1 MDEEQP
7 LSLPASPNP
16 NLNINAAGEQP
27 AVSDECF
34 VKPCSSKATSVI
46 RLATQKLIK
55 SPTSTST
62 STPTSTSASTDN
74 DVRSPAKTPY
84 NRQVKKLVVKLKK
97 PFVPVIEEEANLHPP
112 ETSENC
118 VEMVKKEQ
126 TIDESNRNNV
136 NNLLDD
142 IDHLNG
148 DDVVILECSEDVPF
162 SPLRQSYTP
171 LPTNNL
177 LQDQLEHTDKQA
189 DQEPL
194 NRNASVE
201 TKSEETIQIVDVR
214 SISDRPSASTSDEDE
229 ECATVSASE
238 TKCAEKRLKQ
248 EAKCSKYKNELV
260 IFHINSTEE
269 VEGKS

>member
-1 MDEEQP
+1 MDEDQ
-7 LSLPASPNP
+7 SLPASPNS
-16 NLNINAAGEQP
+16 NLTMSAAAEQP

-46 RLATQKLIK
+46 RMATQKLIK
-55 SPTSTST
+55 SPISN
-62 STPTSTSASTDN
+62 STSASALASMDN
-74 DVRSPAKTPY
+74 DVRSPVKSPY

-112 ETSENC
+112 EISENC
-118 VEMVKKEQ
+118 VEIVKKEQ

-136 NNLLDD
+136 NNLHDD
-142 IDHLNG
+142 IDDHQDG

-177 LQDQLEHTDKQA
+177 LQGQLDPTDQQTN
-189 DQEPL
+189 QEL
-194 NRNASVE
+194 HNRNASVE

-214 SISDRPSASTSDEDE
+214 SILDRPSVSTSDDDE
-229 ECATVSASE
+229 ERATISASE
-238 TKCAEKRLKQ
+238 TKSAEKRLKQ
-248 EAKCSKYKNELV
+248 EAKCSKDKNELV
-260 IFHINSTEE
+260 IFHIDSTGEI
-269 VEGKS
+269 EGKA